1 MCYLNHLLVMT
12 ILPKNNYNII
22 ELSLQII
29 LNLFCKKTTT
39 FSRNRLY
46 LLSSIIL
53 QKQKLQNLYKMM
65 AVLFE

>member
-1 MCYLNHLLVMT
+1 MP

-29 LNLFCKKTTT
+29 LNLFCKKDNH
-39 FSRNRLY
+39 FFKNRLY